1 MCTHA
6 RVVCDQH
13 VTRTARAPVRTATAP
28 SAVTSV
34 DLTLWQSL
42 AELTEHA
49 LVWPIILLTVN
60 RSLERT
66 LDRRWLGGVVVRT
79 LDL

>member
-1 MCTHA
+1 VCA
-6 RVVCDQH
+6 CVVCDQH
-13 VTRTARAPVRTATAP
+13 VTHTARAPARTATVP

-34 DLTLWQSL
+34 DLTLWRSL

-49 LVWPIILLTVN
+49 LVRLIILLTVN

-66 LDRRWLGGVVVRT
+66 LDQKS
-79 LDL
+79 